1 LEGILLSLDSILAD
15 AKQSIIDI
23 DEEKAVSVAKQA
35 LAEGVDPVKVLTD
48 GYSVGIREIG
58 ELFSRGEVFL
68 PEMILSAEVM
78 KAAAAVLDDAIK
90 GQSAE
95 KIGKM
100 IFATVEGDVHDI
112 GKGIAVALIQ
122 TQGVEVIDLGRD
134 VPVDKI
140 IEEAEKHQAQIIGTS
155 ALLTTTMPNQEK
167 LEKELKKRGL
177 RDKYKTIVG
186 GAPCTQ
192 RWADKIGA
200 DAYAE
205 DAAEGVTKVLE
216 LLNK

>member
-1 LEGILLSLDSILAD
+1 MILA
-15 AKQSIIDI
+15 
-23 DEEKAVSVAKQA
+23 
-35 LAEGVDPVKVLTD
+35 AE
-48 GYSVGIREIG
+48 
-58 ELFSRGEVFL
+58 
-68 PEMILSAEVM
+68 AM
-78 KAAAAVLDDAIK
+78 KAAAAVLDEVIT
-90 GQSAE
+90 GQAAE
-95 KIGKM
+95 KIGTM

-112 GKGIAVALIQ
+112 GKGIAIAMIQ

-140 IEEAEKHQAQIIGTS
+140 IEEAEKHGAGVIGTS

-167 LEKELKKRGL
+167 LEKVLREHGL

-205 DAAEGVTKVLE
+205 DAAEGVTKVLA
-216 LLNK
+216 LLGR

>member
-1 LEGILLSLDSILAD
+1 VFNLSLESILND
-15 AKQSIIDI
+15 AKQAIIDI
-23 DEEKAVSVAKQA
+23 DDAKAVEVANQA
-35 LAEGVDPVKVLTD
+35 IAEGVDPVKVLTD
-48 GYSVGIREIG
+48 GYSAGIREIG

-68 PEMILSAEVM
+68 PEMILAAEAM
-78 KAAAAVLDDAIK
+78 KAATAVLDTVIVGDAAK
-90 GQSAE
+90 
-95 KIGKM
+95 KKGKM

-140 IEEAEKHQAQIIGTS
+140 IAAAEEHQAKVIGTS

-167 LEKELKKRGL
+167 LEKELVKRGL
-177 RDKYKTIVG
+177 RDKYKTIIG

-205 DAAEGVTKVLE
+205 DAAEGATKVLE
-216 LLNK
+216 LLKA

>member
-1 LEGILLSLDSILAD
+1 MSLESILEA

-23 DEEKAVSVAKQA
+23 DEDKAVSVAKEA
-35 LAEGVDPVKVLTD
+35 LEEGLNPVQVLTE
-48 GYSVGIREIG
+48 GYSAGIREIG

-68 PEMILSAEVM
+68 PEMILSAEAM
-78 KAAAAVLDDAIK
+78 KAATEVLESSITGAAAK
-90 GQSAE
+90 

-112 GKGIAVALIQ
+112 GKSIAIALIQ

-140 IEEAEKHQAQIIGTS
+140 IEAAEEHGAKVIGTS

-167 LEKELKKRGL
+167 LEKVLRERGL

-205 DAAEGVTKVLE
+205 DAGEGVTKVLE
-216 LLNK
+216 LMKA

>member
-1 LEGILLSLDSILAD
+1 MSLESILND
-15 AKQSIIDI
+15 AKQAIIDI
-23 DEEKAVSVAKQA
+23 DDAKAIEVAKQA
-35 LAEGVDPVKVLTD
+35 IAEGVDPVKVLTE
-48 GYSVGIREIG
+48 GYSAGIREIG

-68 PEMILSAEVM
+68 PEMILAAEAM
-78 KAAAAVLDDAIK
+78 KAATAVLDSVIVGGA
-90 GQSAE
+90 AE
-95 KIGKM
+95 KKGKM

-140 IEEAEKHQAQIIGTS
+140 IEAAEEHQAKVIGTS

-167 LEKELKKRGL
+167 LEKELVKRGL
-177 RDKYKTIVG
+177 RDKYKTIIG

-205 DAAEGVTKVLE
+205 DAAEGATKVLE
-216 LLNK
+216 LLKA

>member
-1 LEGILLSLDSILAD
+1 VFSLSLETILKE
-15 AKQSIIDI
+15 AKQAILDI
-23 DEEKAVSVAKQA
+23 DEDKAVEVARQA
-35 LAEGVDPVKVLTD
+35 LDEGVDPVKVLTE

-58 ELFSRGEVFL
+58 DLFSRGEVFM
-68 PEMILSAEVM
+68 PEMILAAEAM
-78 KAAAAVLDDAIK
+78 KAAVEVLDEAIE
-90 GQSAE
+90 GEAAE
-95 KIGKM
+95 KLGTM

-122 TQGVEVIDLGRD
+122 TQGVEVVDLGRD

-140 IEEAEKHQAQIIGTS
+140 IEAAEEHQARVIGTS

-167 LEKELKKRGL
+167 LEEELRKRGL
-177 RDKYKTIVG
+177 RDKYKTIIG

-205 DAAEGVTKVLE
+205 DAAEGVNKVLE
-216 LLNK
+216 LLKK

>member
-1 LEGILLSLDSILAD
+1 MSLESILND
-15 AKQSIIDI
+15 AKQAILDI
-23 DEEKAVSVAKQA
+23 DEDKAVEVARQA
-35 LAEGVDPVKVLTD
+35 IAEGIDPVKVLAD
-48 GYSVGIREIG
+48 GFSVGIRTIG
-58 ELFSRGEVFL
+58 DLFSRGEIFM
-68 PEMILSAEVM
+68 PELILSAQAM
-78 KAAAAVLDDAIK
+78 KAAVAVLDESLVGEA
-90 GQSAE
+90 AE

-112 GKGIAVALIQ
+112 GKGIAIALIQ

-140 IEEAEKHQAQIIGTS
+140 IEEAETHGAKVIGTS

-167 LEKELKKRGL
+167 LEIELRKRGL
-177 RDKYKTIVG
+177 REKYKTIIG

-205 DAAEGVTKVLE
+205 DAAEGVNKVLE
-216 LLNK
+216 LMKH

>member
-1 LEGILLSLDSILAD
+1 LSLESILND

-23 DEEKAVSVAKQA
+23 DDAKAIAVANQA
-35 LAEGVDPVKVLTD
+35 IAEGVDPVKVLTE
-48 GYSVGIREIG
+48 GYSAGIREIG

-68 PEMILSAEVM
+68 PEMILAAEAM
-78 KAAAAVLDDAIK
+78 KAATAVLDSVIVGGA
-90 GQSAE
+90 AE
-95 KIGKM
+95 KKGKM

-140 IEEAEKHQAQIIGTS
+140 IEAAEEHEAKVIGTS

-167 LEKELKKRGL
+167 LEKELVKRGL
-177 RDKYKTIVG
+177 RDKYKTIIG

-205 DAAEGVTKVLE
+205 DAAEGAAKVLE
-216 LLNK
+216 LLKA

>member
-1 LEGILLSLDSILAD
+1 MSLESILND

-23 DEEKAVSVAKQA
+23 DDAKAVDVANQA
-35 LAEGVDPVKVLTD
+35 IAEGVDPVKVLTD
-48 GYSVGIREIG
+48 GYSAGIREIG

-68 PEMILSAEVM
+68 PEMILAAEAM
-78 KAAAAVLDDAIK
+78 KAATAVLDTVILGDA
-90 GQSAE
+90 AE
-95 KIGKM
+95 KKGKM

-134 VPVDKI
+134 VPIDKI
-140 IEEAEKHQAQIIGTS
+140 IEAAEEHQAKVIGTS

-167 LEKELKKRGL
+167 LEKELVKRGL
-177 RDKYKTIVG
+177 RDKYKTIIG

-205 DAAEGVTKVLE
+205 DAAEGAAKVLE
-216 LLNK
+216 LLKA

>member
-1 LEGILLSLDSILAD
+1 MSLETILKE
-15 AKQSIIDI
+15 AKQAILDI
-23 DEEKAVSVAKQA
+23 DEDKAVEVARQA
-35 LAEGVDPVKVLTD
+35 LDEGVDPVKVLTE

-58 ELFSRGEVFL
+58 DLFSRGEVFM
-68 PEMILSAEVM
+68 PEMILAAEAM
-78 KAAAAVLDDAIK
+78 KAAVEVLDEAIE
-90 GQSAE
+90 GEAAE
-95 KIGKM
+95 KLGTM

-122 TQGVEVIDLGRD
+122 TQGVEVVDLGRD

-140 IEEAEKHQAQIIGTS
+140 IEAAEEHQARVIGTS

-167 LEKELKKRGL
+167 LEEELRKRGL
-177 RDKYKTIVG
+177 RDKYKTIIG

-205 DAAEGVTKVLE
+205 DAAEGVNKVLE
-216 LLNK
+216 LLKK

>member
-1 LEGILLSLDSILAD
+1 MSLESIIAD
-15 AKQSIIDI
+15 AKQAILDI
-23 DEEKAVSVAKQA
+23 DEDKSVEVAKQA
-35 LAEGVDPVKVLTD
+35 ISEGVDPVKVLTE
-48 GYSVGIREIG
+48 GYSAGIREIG
-58 ELFSRGEVFL
+58 DLFSRGEVFM
-68 PEMILSAEVM
+68 PEMILAAEAM
-78 KAAAAVLDDAIK
+78 KAAAAVLDEAI
-90 GQSAE
+90 GEEAAE

-112 GKGIAVALIQ
+112 GKGIAIALIQ
-122 TQGVEVIDLGRD
+122 TQGIEVIDLGRD

-140 IEEAEKHQAQIIGTS
+140 IEEAEKHQAQVIGTS

-167 LEKELKKRGL
+167 LEAELRNRGL

-205 DAAEGVTKVLE
+205 DAAEGVTKILE
-216 LLNK
+216 MLQK

>member
-1 LEGILLSLDSILAD
+1 LSLETILKE
-15 AKQSIIDI
+15 AKQAILDI
-23 DEEKAVSVAKQA
+23 DEDKAVEVARQA
-35 LAEGVDPVKVLTD
+35 LDEGVDPVKVLTE

-58 ELFSRGEVFL
+58 DLFSRGEVFM
-68 PEMILSAEVM
+68 PEMILAAEAM
-78 KAAAAVLDDAIK
+78 KAAVEVLDEAIE
-90 GQSAE
+90 GEAAE
-95 KIGKM
+95 KLGTM

-122 TQGVEVIDLGRD
+122 TQGVEVVDLGRD

-140 IEEAEKHQAQIIGTS
+140 IEAAEEHQARVIGTS

-167 LEKELKKRGL
+167 LEEELRKRGL
-177 RDKYKTIVG
+177 RDKYKTIIG

-205 DAAEGVTKVLE
+205 DAAEGVNKVLE
-216 LLNK
+216 LLKK

>member
-1 LEGILLSLDSILAD
+1 LSLESILNEARQ
-15 AKQSIIDI
+15 AILDI
-23 DEEKAVSVAKQA
+23 DDEKAVEVARQT
-35 LAEGVDPVKVLTD
+35 LDEGVDPVKVLTE

-58 ELFSRGEVFL
+58 DLFSRGEVFM
-68 PEMILSAEVM
+68 PEMILAAEAM
-78 KAAAAVLDDAIK
+78 KAAVEVLDEAIEGK
-90 GQSAE
+90 AAE
-95 KIGKM
+95 KLGTM

-140 IEEAEKHQAQIIGTS
+140 IEAAEEHGAKIIGTS

-167 LEKELKKRGL
+167 LEEELRKRGL
-177 RDKYKTIVG
+177 RDKYKTIIG

-205 DAAEGVTKVLE
+205 DAAEGVNKVLE
-216 LLNK
+216 LLKN

>member
-1 LEGILLSLDSILAD
+1 MLNEALED
-15 AKQSIIDI
+15 
-23 DEEKAVSVAKQA
+23 KATETV
-35 LAEGVDPVKVLTD
+35 
-48 GYSVGIREIG
+48 
-58 ELFSRGEVFL
+58 
-68 PEMILSAEVM
+68 
-78 KAAAAVLDDAIK
+78 
-90 GQSAE
+90 
-95 KIGKM
+95 GKM
-100 IFATVEGDVHDI
+100 VFATVEGDVHDI

-140 IEEAEKHQAQIIGTS
+140 IEEAEKHGAKVIGTS
-155 ALLTTTMPNQEK
+155 ALLTTTMPSQEK
-167 LEKELKKRGL
+167 LEEELRKRGL
-177 RDKYKTIVG
+177 REKYRTIIG

-216 LLNK
+216 LLKS

>member
-1 LEGILLSLDSILAD
+1 MSLESILND

-23 DEEKAVSVAKQA
+23 DDAKAIDVANQA
-35 LAEGVDPVKVLTD
+35 IAEGVDPVKVLTD
-48 GYSVGIREIG
+48 GYSAGIREIG

-68 PEMILSAEVM
+68 PEMILAAEAM
-78 KAAAAVLDDAIK
+78 KAATAVLDTVITSDA
-90 GQSAE
+90 AE
-95 KIGKM
+95 KKGKM

-112 GKGIAVALIQ
+112 GKGIAIALIQ

-140 IEEAEKHQAQIIGTS
+140 IEAAEEHQAKVIGTS

-167 LEKELKKRGL
+167 LEKELVKRGL
-177 RDKYKTIVG
+177 RDKYKTIIG

-200 DAYAE
+200 DAFAE
-205 DAAEGVTKVLE
+205 DAAEGATKVLE
-216 LLNK
+216 LLKA

>member
-1 LEGILLSLDSILAD
+1 MSLESILNEARQ
-15 AKQSIIDI
+15 AILDI
-23 DEEKAVSVAKQA
+23 DDEKAVEVARQT
-35 LAEGVDPVKVLTD
+35 LDEGVDPVKVLTE

-58 ELFSRGEVFL
+58 DLFSRGEVFM
-68 PEMILSAEVM
+68 PEMILAAEAM
-78 KAAAAVLDDAIK
+78 KAAVEVLDEAIEGK
-90 GQSAE
+90 AAE
-95 KIGKM
+95 KLGTM

-140 IEEAEKHQAQIIGTS
+140 IEAAEEHGAKIIGTS

-167 LEKELKKRGL
+167 LEEELRKRGL
-177 RDKYKTIVG
+177 RDKYKTIIG

-205 DAAEGVTKVLE
+205 DAAEGVNKVLE
-216 LLNK
+216 LLKN

>member
-1 LEGILLSLDSILAD
+1 MSLESILAD
-15 AKQSIIDI
+15 AKKSIIDI
-23 DEEKAVSVAKQA
+23 DEAKAVSVAKQA
-35 LAEGVDPVKVLTD
+35 LAEGVDPVRVLTD

-78 KAAAAVLDDAIK
+78 KAAAAVLDEAIK
-90 GQSAE
+90 GQSAD

-140 IEEAEKHQAQIIGTS
+140 IEEAEKHQAQVIGTS

-216 LLNK
+216 LLKK

>member
-1 LEGILLSLDSILAD
+1 MSLEKILND
-15 AKQSIIDI
+15 AKQAIIDI
-23 DEEKAVSVAKQA
+23 DEEKAVSVARQA
-35 LAEGVDPVKVLTD
+35 LAEGLDPVQVLTE
-48 GYSVGIREIG
+48 GYSAGIREIG

-68 PEMILSAEVM
+68 PEMILSAEAM
-78 KAAAAVLDDAIK
+78 KAATAVLESSITGPA
-90 GQSAE
+90 AE

-112 GKGIAVALIQ
+112 GKSIAIALIQ

-140 IEEAEKHQAQIIGTS
+140 IEAAEEHGARVIGTS

-167 LEKELKKRGL
+167 LEKELRERGL
-177 RDKYKTIVG
+177 RDKYKTIIG

-205 DAAEGVTKVLE
+205 DAGEGVTKVLD
-216 LLNK
+216 LLKK

>member
-1 LEGILLSLDSILAD
+1 MSLESILNEARQ
-15 AKQSIIDI
+15 AILDI
-23 DEEKAVSVAKQA
+23 DDEKAVEVARQA
-35 LAEGVDPVKVLTD
+35 LDEGVDPVKVLTE

-58 ELFSRGEVFL
+58 DLFSRGEVFM
-68 PEMILSAEVM
+68 PEMILAAEAM
-78 KAAAAVLDDAIK
+78 KAAVEVLDEAIEGK
-90 GQSAE
+90 AAE
-95 KIGKM
+95 KLGTM

-140 IEEAEKHQAQIIGTS
+140 IEAAEEHGAKIIGTS

-167 LEKELKKRGL
+167 LEEELRKRGL
-177 RDKYKTIVG
+177 RDKYKTIIG

-205 DAAEGVTKVLE
+205 DAAEGVNKVLE
-216 LLNK
+216 LLKN

>member
-1 LEGILLSLDSILAD
+1 VFNLSLESILND

-23 DEEKAVSVAKQA
+23 DEAKAIDVANQA
-35 LAEGVDPVKVLTD
+35 IAEGVDPVKVLTE
-48 GYSVGIREIG
+48 GYSAGIREIG

-68 PEMILSAEVM
+68 PEMILAAEAM
-78 KAAAAVLDDAIK
+78 KAATAVLDTVIIGDAAAK
-90 GQSAE
+90 
-95 KIGKM
+95 KGKM

-140 IEEAEKHQAQIIGTS
+140 IEAAEEHQAKVIGTS
-155 ALLTTTMPNQEK
+155 ALLTTTMPNQDK
-167 LEKELKKRGL
+167 LEKELVKRGL

-205 DAAEGVTKVLE
+205 DAAEGATKVLE
-216 LLNK
+216 LLKA

>member
-1 LEGILLSLDSILAD
+1 MSVESIIEA

-23 DEEKAVSVAKQA
+23 DEEKAASVARQA
-35 LAEGVDPVKVLTD
+35 LEEGLNPVQVLTE
-48 GYSVGIREIG
+48 GYSAGIREVG

-68 PEMILSAEVM
+68 PELILSAEAM
-78 KAAAAVLDDAIK
+78 KAATEILESAITGAA
-90 GQSAE
+90 AE

-112 GKGIAVALIQ
+112 GKSIAIALIQ

-140 IEEAEKHQAQIIGTS
+140 IEAAEEHGARVIGTS

-167 LEKELKKRGL
+167 LEKALRERGL
-177 RDKYKTIVG
+177 RDKYKTIIG

-205 DAAEGVTKVLE
+205 DAGEGVTKVLE
-216 LLNK
+216 LMKA

>member
-1 LEGILLSLDSILAD
+1 MSLESILND
-15 AKQSIIDI
+15 AKQAILDI
-23 DEEKAVSVAKQA
+23 DEDKAVEVARQA
-35 LAEGVDPVKVLTD
+35 IAEGIDPVKVLAD
-48 GYSVGIREIG
+48 GFSVGIRAIG
-58 ELFSRGEVFL
+58 DLFSRGEIFM
-68 PEMILSAEVM
+68 PELILSAQAM
-78 KAAAAVLDDAIK
+78 KAAVAVLDEAMV
-90 GQSAE
+90 GEAAE

-112 GKGIAVALIQ
+112 GKGIAIALIQ

-140 IEEAEKHQAQIIGTS
+140 IAEAETHGAKVIGTS

-167 LEKELKKRGL
+167 LEIELRKRGL
-177 RDKYKTIVG
+177 REKYKTIIG

-205 DAAEGVTKVLE
+205 DAAEGVNKVLE
-216 LLNK
+216 LMKK

>member
-1 LEGILLSLDSILAD
+1 MSLESILKE

-23 DEEKAVSVAKQA
+23 DEAKAVSVAKQA
-35 LAEGVDPVKVLTD
+35 LEEGLNPVQVLTE
-48 GYSVGIREIG
+48 GYSAGIREIG

-68 PEMILSAEVM
+68 PEMILSAEAM
-78 KAAAAVLDDAIK
+78 KAATAVLENSITGAA
-90 GQSAE
+90 AE

-112 GKGIAVALIQ
+112 GKSIAIALIQ

-140 IEEAEKHQAQIIGTS
+140 IEAAEEHGAKVIGTS

-167 LEKELKKRGL
+167 LEKVLRERGL

-205 DAAEGVTKVLE
+205 DAGEGVTKVLE
-216 LLNK
+216 LMKA